1 MIDLR
6 VMSISL
12 LGNLHLPFNTGETW
26 NQSCIPYE
34 TSSWYS
40 DENGNIRH
48 KSTTERTLPPL
59 CTINVIQFCVQSE
72 SIKAH
77 LALTNTNLLYKKSGY
92 LFQFEDYNHL
102 SDKDFLKKSI
112 LHSASKSNVLL
123 KELNLGKS
131 TNTIRF
137 ICSIFATSAT
147 DAGGASETEKSMVL
161 EETSCNL
168 CLKLKYDSE
177 LKGWFLMP
185 YRLVWTEE
193 DENGMVVGHLFAKLE
208 HDKSGNTVTNAH
220 ITSLN
225 VIQSHRK
232 QGIATRLMRKSH
244 TELSKHFSTQ
254 YVSLNV
260 RKSNDRAF
268 RLYNEVMKYEIQSIK
283 KGYYADGEDAYC
295 MQYTF

>member
-1 MIDLR
+1 MG
-6 VMSISL
+6 ISH

-40 DENGNIRH
+40 DENDIIRH

-59 CTINVIQFCVQSE
+59 CTINIIQFCVQSE
-72 SIKAH
+72 SINAH

-92 LFQFEDYNHL
+92 LFQFEDYNYL
-102 SDKDFLKKSI
+102 SDKDFLKESI
-112 LHSASKSNVLL
+112 LRSASKSNVLI

-131 TNTIRF
+131 TNIIRF
-137 ICSIFATSAT
+137 ICSIFPTSV
-147 DAGGASETEKSMVL
+147 DASGTEKSMV

-168 CLKLKYDSE
+168 CLKLKYDAE
-177 LKGWFLMP
+177 LNGWFLMP
-185 YRLVWTEE
+185 YRLVWTAE

-208 HDKSGNTVTNAH
+208 HDQTGSNTVTNAH

-225 VIQSHRK
+225 VIKSHRK

-244 TELSKHFSTQ
+244 DELAKHFSTQ

-295 MQYTF
+295 MRYIF